1 MHNFSLLKSGGGEGQ
16 LTGLFRRIAQKAVRD
31 DL

>member
-1 MHNFSLLKSGGGEGQ
+1 MHNFSLLKSGGGQ

>member
-1 MHNFSLLKSGGGEGQ
+1 MHNFSLLKSGGEGQ